1 MIFLADFFNEGD
13 PVQFEAVPQEGNADN
28 PANSYCPWFATLVW
42 KGKRPSVESSL
53 SDSPYSTVT
62 AANSQAAQQVIF
74 TSFPNKLNKK
84 LSVSCNSPALR
95 HSLITPSLLH
105 QGLVT
110 HPQAQKMERSLYH
123 F

>member
-1 MIFLADFFNEGD
+1 MEFHNTRYFLSFFPPNNPIVCLADFFNEGD

-62 AANSQAAQQVIF
+62 AANSQAAQQVNERTICIIF
-74 TSFPNKLNKK
+74 VKAVQIKNNFDLM
-84 LSVSCNSPALR
+84 CNYSN
-95 HSLITPSLLH
+95 
-105 QGLVT
+105 V
-110 HPQAQKMERSLYH
+110 
-123 F
+123 